1 MKIYLNSSKRVSAKQ
16 ILKLTNEVVEG
27 ETIYL
32 VTAKNPVLVVTG
44 DNSGGKSTYIQYDEF
59 ITRVSIDD
67 IKNAMTL

>member
-1 MKIYLNSSKRVSAKQ
+1 MKIYINPNKKISANQ
-16 ILKLTNEVVEG
+16 VRRLTDEVVQG

-32 VTAKNPVLVVTG
+32 VTAKNPVLIIKGENKMTY
-44 DNSGGKSTYIQYDEF
+44 STYIQYDEF

>member
-1 MKIYLNSSKRVSAKQ
+1 MKIYINPNKKITANQVRR
-16 ILKLTNEVVEG
+16 LTDEVVEG

-67 IKNAMTL
+67 IKNATTL